1 VIVTLDEL
9 DRDPHPLLARMRAA
23 SPVCWVPEAGGWL
36 VTGYA
41 AATEVLLDAATFTVD
56 DPRFT
61 TARVTGASMLSL
73 DGAEHARHRGAFA
86 RAFRPAGAGQWLGGS
101 IRAEAARLTAAIRP
115 PGQAELR
122 TAFAGPLAA
131 AVMAQA
137 LGLTPIGIPPGTVL
151 AWYRDIVAAVAA
163 LPAGE
168 PASAQPTAAG
178 PPGNAGAPGKAGAAT
193 AAAATVPVASFAELA
208 AGVRAAIASGRSPL
222 LAAATADG
230 GLSAG
235 EVTSNAAV
243 VLFGGIE
250 TTEGMI
256 CNAVLEMLRQ
266 PDSLRVEDWDLD
278 LIPGLVEESLRIEPA
293 AAVVDRYATRDVTLA
308 GAGIRAGDL
317 VRVSI
322 TGANRDP
329 EDFADPDRFDPR
341 RPEAARHLAFAR
353 GPHFCIGAHLARL
366 EAVTALTALRT
377 GLPGLRLAPDRQAE
391 VRGLVF
397 RKPSEL
403 HVRWD

>member
-1 VIVTLDEL
+1 VRVDVTLEEL
-9 DRDPHPLLARMRAA
+9 DTDPHPVLARLRAQ
-23 SPVCWVPEAGGWL
+23 SPACWVPEAGGWL

-41 AATEVLLDAATFTVD
+41 AASEVLLDAVSFTVD

-73 DGAEHARHRGAFA
+73 DGAQHARHRAAFA
-86 RAFRPAGAGQWLGGS
+86 RAFRPAGAQRWLGDFIVG
-101 IRAEAARLTAAIRP
+101 EAARLTGAIRP
-115 PGQAELR
+115 HGQAELR

-137 LGLTPIGIPPGTVL
+137 LGLTSVGITPGTVL
-151 AWYRDIVAAVAA
+151 AWYRDIVAAVTG

-168 PASAQPTAAG
+168 PAPAHPAA
-178 PPGNAGAPGKAGAAT
+178 AGAP
-193 AAAATVPVASFAELA
+193 ATVPVASFAELA
-208 AGVRAAIASGRSPL
+208 AAVRAAMASGRAPL
-222 LAAATADG
+222 LSDAASPG

-256 CNAVLEMLRQ
+256 CNAVMEMLSQ
-266 PDSLRVEDWDLD
+266 PGAELGLGVSRAGSAALRPQGRELD
-278 LIPGLVEESLRIEPA
+278 LIPGLVEESLRTEPA
-293 AAVVDRYATRDVTLA
+293 AAVVDRYATRDVVLA
-308 GAGIRAGDL
+308 GASIRTGEL
-317 VRVSI
+317 VRVSLA
-322 TGANRDP
+322 GANRDP
-329 EDFADPDRFDPR
+329 GIFADPDRFDPY

-366 EAVTALTALRT
+366 EAVTALAALRT
-377 GLPGLRLAPDRQAE
+377 GLPGLRLDPGRPAK

-397 RKPSEL
+397 RKPGEL
-403 HVRWD
+403 HVRWG

>member
-1 VIVTLDEL
+1 VGSVLEEL
-9 DRDPHPLLARMRAA
+9 DSDPHPLLARMRAA
-23 SPVCWVPEAGGWL
+23 SPVCWVPEVGGWL

-41 AATEVLLDAATFTVD
+41 AATEVLLDAVSFTVD

-86 RAFRPAGAGQWLGGS
+86 RAFRPADTEQWLGGF
-101 IRAEAARLTAAIRP
+101 IRAEAARLIDTIRP
-115 PGQAELR
+115 NGQAELR

-137 LGLTPIGIPPGTVL
+137 LGLASIGVAPGTVL
-151 AWYRDIVAAVAA
+151 AWYRDIVAAVAE

-168 PASAQPTAAG
+168 PA
-178 PPGNAGAPGKAGAAT
+178 AT
-193 AAAATVPVASFAELA
+193 ASPATVPVASFAELA

-256 CNAVLEMLRQ
+256 CNAVLETLSQ
-266 PDSLRVEDWDLD
+266 PVSFGPQHWDLD
-278 LIPGLVEESLRIEPA
+278 LVPGVVEESLRTEPA
-293 AAVVDRYATRDVTLA
+293 AAVVDRYATRDMALA

-329 EDFADPDRFDPR
+329 AVFPDPDRFDAR

-366 EAVTALTALRT
+366 EAITALTTLLT
-377 GLPGLRLAPDRQAE
+377 DLPGLRLDPDAPAE

-397 RKPSEL
+397 RKPGEFR
-403 HVRWD
+403 VRWG

>member
-1 VIVTLDEL
+1 VGVTLEEL
-9 DRDPHPLLARMRAA
+9 DNDPHPVLARLRAH
-23 SPVCWVPEAGGWL
+23 SPACWVPEVGGWL

-41 AATEVLLDAATFTVD
+41 AASEVLLDAASFTVD

-73 DGAEHARHRGAFA
+73 DGAPHARHRAAFA
-86 RAFRPAGAGQWLGGS
+86 RAFRPAGTRRWLGDFIAS
-101 IRAEAARLTAAIRP
+101 EAARLIGAIRP
-115 PGQAELR
+115 RGQAELR

-137 LGLTPIGIPPGTVL
+137 LGLTSVGITPGTVL
-151 AWYRDIVAAVAA
+151 AWYRDIVAAVTD

-168 PASAQPTAAG
+168 PASAHPAAAG
-178 PPGNAGAPGKAGAAT
+178 DP
-193 AAAATVPVASFAELA
+193 ATVPVASFAELA
-208 AGVRAAIASGRSPL
+208 AAVRAAMASGRAPL
-222 LAAATADG
+222 LSDAAQPG

-256 CNAVLEMLRQ
+256 CNAVMEMLRC
-266 PDSLRVEDWDLD
+266 DLD
-278 LIPGLVEESLRIEPA
+278 LIPGIVEESLRTEPA
-293 AAVVDRYATRDVTLA
+293 AAVVDRYATRGVRLA
-308 GAGIRAGDL
+308 GAGIGAGEL
-317 VRVSI
+317 VRVSLA
-322 TGANRDP
+322 GANRDP
-329 EDFADPDRFDPR
+329 EVFADPDRFDPR
-341 RPEAARHLAFAR
+341 RPEAARHLTFAR

-377 GLPGLRLAPDRQAE
+377 GLPGLRLDPGQPAK

-397 RKPSEL
+397 RKPGEL
-403 HVRWD
+403 HVGWD